1 VPSHFPARSGSLKLQ
16 KTLSLS
22 CAKAYYLKMKKI
34 LLTAFEPFGGET
46 INPSQEVVRS
56 LCRMTF
62 DGLQIESCALP
73 VERFKA
79 IELALERIRR
89 SEPDVVIMLGEA
101 GGRPCI
107 TPERMAVNMDDFRIP
122 DNAGYQPTRDPI
134 VAGGPMEYF
143 STLPVDGIVEHLTQA
158 HIHAALSNDAGHFL
172 CNRLFYCVMHT
183 IGTEALPM
191 SAGFIHLPYLPEQ
204 VINKKPETPSMP
216 LETMVH
222 ALTLIMDHIKRPSFR
237 E

>member
-1 VPSHFPARSGSLKLQ
+1 V
-16 KTLSLS
+16 
-22 CAKAYYLKMKKI
+22 KKI

-56 LCRMTF
+56 IGRLSF
-62 DGLQIESCALP
+62 DGLQIETCELP

-79 IELALERIRR
+79 IALALERIRR
-89 SEPDVVIMLGEA
+89 FEPDVVIMLGEA
-101 GGRPCI
+101 GGRSCI

-122 DNAGYQPTRDPI
+122 DNAGYQPKRDPI
-134 VAGGPMEYF
+134 VVGGPMEYF
-143 STLPVDGIVEHLTQA
+143 STLPVDGIVEQLTQA

-183 IGTEALPM
+183 IATEALPM

-222 ALTLIMDHIKRPSFR
+222 ALALIICLPLSASSASRT
-237 E
+237 